1 MPTQESSATGPT
13 NRRSMLLYA
22 AVLVGVAMVTAGLT
36 LLLANII
43 QRQAEGKQRHFQ
55 VTQIDEWEADPAVW
69 GANFPRQYDSY
80 QRTVDVER
88 TRYGGSEDVQ
98 KLDAYPIWRRI
109 FDGYAFALD
118 YREERGHA
126 YMLSDQRA
134 TRRVTERKQP
144 GACLHCHASN
154 VNAYREMGLANG
166 AEPGPEHWQE
176 QIIKG
181 FELINSMPYSEA
193 THLVSHP
200 IACIDCH
207 TPNTMQL
214 RITKPAFMEGIDT
227 LAHSDAPLPH
237 LPSIERWRAAGMQG
251 KYDPNVWATRQEMR
265 SLVCAQCH
273 VEYYFKG
280 DEKRVTY
287 PWHNGLKMEQAEQYY
302 DEVGFKDWAHALT
315 GAPTLKAQHPEFEM
329 WSQGIHARSGVACAD
344 CHMPYQREGA
354 VKVSD
359 HWVRSPMLNVAAAC
373 QTCHNYTT
381 DEIEARVATIQD
393 RTFALLQR
401 GEQAVGDLIDDLEQ
415 AVAQGYSDEQ
425 LAVARDF
432 QRKAQWRLDYV
443 SAENSMGFHA
453 PQEAARI
460 LAEAADLARQGQLE
474 LLQMMK
480 ANPPGGAASV
490 P

>member
-1 MPTQESSATGPT
+1 
-13 NRRSMLLYA
+13 
-22 AVLVGVAMVTAGLT
+22 
-36 LLLANII
+36 
-43 QRQAEGKQRHFQ
+43 
-55 VTQIDEWEADPAVW
+55 
-69 GANFPRQYDSY
+69 
-80 QRTVDVER
+80 
-88 TRYGGSEDVQ
+88 
-98 KLDAYPIWRRI
+98 
-109 FDGYAFALD
+109 
-118 YREERGHA
+118 
-126 YMLSDQRA
+126 
-134 TRRVTERKQP
+134 
-144 GACLHCHASN
+144 
-154 VNAYREMGLANG
+154 
-166 AEPGPEHWQE
+166 
-176 QIIKG
+176 
-181 FELINSMPYSEA
+181 
-193 THLVSHP
+193 
-200 IACIDCH
+200 
-207 TPNTMQL
+207 MQL

-237 LPSIERWRAAGMQG
+237 LPSIERWRAAGRQG
-251 KYDPNVWATRQEMR
+251 KYDPNIWATRQEMR

-453 PQEAARI
+453 PQEADRI